1 MAAVVLNGMIRM
13 VLFLIF
19 MDVIISKDIQVSAD
33 DVSESVEKKLNQ
45 GFAEIFELLQSI
57 R

>member
-1 MAAVVLNGMIRM
+1 MAAVVLNGIIRM

-33 DVSESVEKKLNQ
+33 DVSESVENKLNQ